1 MEERVEGESL
11 MPLLDGGET
20 SYDVVVTEKE
30 MRGEDHLRF
39 GFRTEEWKYLYDGKN
54 DKQYLYDLDKDPDEE
69 EDVLDEHPQQ
79 RERFEDHLRERL
91 ESIERTSE
99 GIEIPDVDDKP
110 GVEERLQALGY
121 K

>member
-1 MEERVEGESL
+1 V
-11 MPLLDGGET
+11 
-20 SYDVVVTEKE
+20 
-30 MRGEDHLRF
+30 
-39 GFRTEEWKYLYDGKN
+39 EWKYLYDGKN
-54 DKQYLYDLDKDPDEE
+54 DEQYLYDLDEDPDEE
-69 EDVLDEHPQQ
+69 EDVLDAYPQQ

-91 ESIERTSE
+91 ESIELTSE